1 MRAMERQ
8 EKIHFD
14 KYNLTNTFYKY
25 ILRNTF
31 GQIHLDKFISPNTF
45 LRTCLFLCF
54 IVYDVRWGTIHYKS
68 IYSNSLAQQL
78 SWWKPNCFVC
88 VIILKHMRLSLYCH
102 TLFVSFVNLVFPLF
116 ICHDLTTTQ
125 LSSHFPFHNDLSWKK
140 RLLNCLHTFTLL
152 ILVTFPVIA
161 ALPVIVMDSKM
172 VLERHH
178 VVSSPGEE
186 PHSRQSV

>member
-1 MRAMERQ
+1 MTFETFDQRDGETFWQ
-8 EKIHFD
+8 IQFD
-14 KYNLTNTFYKY
+14 KYILQIHFEKY
-25 ILRNTF
+25 IWTNIF

-102 TLFVSFVNLVFPLF
+102 TLFVSFVNLVFSCPEQLNRWP
-116 ICHDLTTTQ
+116 CHS
-125 LSSHFPFHNDLSWKK
+125 LS
-140 RLLNCLHTFTLL
+140 
-152 ILVTFPVIA
+152 
-161 ALPVIVMDSKM
+161 
-172 VLERHH
+172 
-178 VVSSPGEE
+178 
-186 PHSRQSV
+186 QSVSHSQHFNFWHAKSDPRDLWPLRHLIRLMRRHYLTQQNTTYL

>member
-102 TLFVSFVNLVFPLF
+102 TLFVSFVNLVFSCPEQLNRWPCHWLTHSLTHSLSHWVTDFYFCHTKSNPRDLQPLRHL
-116 ICHDLTTTQ
+116 IRVMRRHDLTEKDIFWRKK
-125 LSSHFPFHNDLSWKK
+125 SS
-140 RLLNCLHTFTLL
+140 LHECFG
-152 ILVTFPVIA
+152 A
-161 ALPVIVMDSKM
+161 AL
-172 VLERHH
+172 R
-178 VVSSPGEE
+178 
-186 PHSRQSV
+186 

>member
-1 MRAMERQ
+1 MTLSLTDSLTHSLTDWLTDSLSHFWFLTLKSNPRHFWPLRHLMRAMERQ

-102 TLFVSFVNLVFPLF
+102 TLFVSFVNLVFSCPEQLNRWP
-116 ICHDLTTTQ
+116 CHWLTHWLTHWVT
-125 LSSHFPFHNDLSWKK
+125 HWA
-140 RLLNCLHTFTLL
+140 TFD
-152 ILVTFPVIA
+152 FW
-161 ALPVIVMDSKM
+161 
-172 VLERHH
+172 H
-178 VVSSPGEE
+178 
-186 PHSRQSV
+186 

>member
-1 MRAMERQ
+1 MSHFWFLTLKSNPRHFWPLRHLMRAMERQ

-140 RLLNCLHTFTLL
+140 RLLNCLHAFTFT
-152 ILVTFPVIA
+152 T
-161 ALPVIVMDSKM
+161 KM
-172 VLERHH
+172 YNIFSFFTKNV
-178 VVSSPGEE
+178 
-186 PHSRQSV
+186 